1 MASPSREE
9 GRWLDSPPGDL
20 ETQQVQSAADA
31 IEEECVRFL
40 FDRDQTALLQRIS
53 QASVPV
59 LIQGETGVGKEV
71 LARYIH
77 NNSTRAGRPF
87 IKVNCASIPAEL
99 IDSELFGYRRGAFT
113 GAFQDK
119 PGRFEQANGST
130 LLLDEIGEMPMA
142 MQAKLLQVLQDQE
155 FDPLGGRGKV
165 KVDVRILAATH
176 RDLQSWV
183 DQGRFRADLFY
194 RLNVIAVRVP
204 PLRDRRSQIIPLT
217 KCLLARHGGPHLAE
231 SLSGELCSQLT
242 DYAWPGNVREL
253 ENFVRRMVVLPESA
267 GLEAELKTA
276 PLDGRQREETFDAP
290 SGPDGTYLS
299 DGGRSRRDDSDPSH
313 PPRKG
318 PASASGFARSSGLN
332 GSGPL
337 QESERVL
344 QDTQRAVILE
354 ALESTH
360 WNRSKAAAVLGLD
373 YKALL
378 YRMRK
383 LGIGAAR

>member
-1 MASPSREE
+1 M
-9 GRWLDSPPGDL
+9 
-20 ETQQVQSAADA
+20 
-31 IEEECVRFL
+31 
-40 FDRDQTALLQRIS
+40 LQRIS

-77 NNSTRAGRPF
+77 NNSPRGQKPF
-87 IKVNCASIPAEL
+87 VKVNCASIPAEL

-165 KVDVRILAATH
+165 RVDVRILAATH

-183 DQGRFRADLFY
+183 DQGRFRADLYY

-204 PLRDRRSQIIPLT
+204 PLRDRRSQIIPLA
-217 KCLLARHGGPHLAE
+217 KCLLARHGGPHLTD
-231 SLSGELCSQLT
+231 QLT
-242 DYAWPGNVREL
+242 GDLCDQLTEYSWPGNVREL
-253 ENFVRRMVVLPESA
+253 ENFVRRMVVLPETASLA
-267 GLEAELKTA
+267 AELKT
-276 PLDGRQREETFDAP
+276 
-290 SGPDGTYLS
+290 SNPDILAAS
-299 DGGRSRRDDSDPSH
+299 DVAHPRSNGGVRSRFERTRSTDHPDEPPV

-318 PASASGFARSSGLN
+318 PLSVSAFVAASGRN
-332 GSGPL
+332 GGGPL
-337 QESERVL
+337 EESERVL
-344 QDTQRAVILE
+344 HDTQRAVILE
-354 ALESTH
+354 ALQATR

-383 LGIGAAR
+383 LGLGGPA

>member
-9 GRWLDSPPGDL
+9 GRWIDPPSG
-20 ETQQVQSAADA
+20 EYESQTIQVVRDDV
-31 IEEECVRFL
+31 EEECIRYL
-40 FDRDQTALLQRIS
+40 FDGDQAALLQRIS

-77 NNSTRAGRPF
+77 HNSPRGHKPF
-87 IKVNCASIPAEL
+87 VKVNCASIPAEL

-130 LLLDEIGEMPMA
+130 LLLDEIGEMPMG

-204 PLRDRRSQIIPLT
+204 PLRDRKSQILPLAKT
-217 KCLLARHGGPHLAE
+217 LLARHGGPHLADR
-231 SLSGELCSQLT
+231 LSGELCNQLT
-242 DYAWPGNVREL
+242 EYSWPGNVREL

-267 GLEAELKTA
+267 SLAAELTTSSCET
-276 PLDGRQREETFDAP
+276 PPVNTRTVQETNGHSRSGLDRRASMRDYVQP
-290 SGPDGTYLS
+290 PD
-299 DGGRSRRDDSDPSH
+299 

-318 PASASGFARSSGLN
+318 PVSIPTIDGSSVLHAA
-332 GSGPL
+332 GPL
-337 QESERVL
+337 EESERVL
-344 QDTQRAVILE
+344 HDTQRAVILD
-354 ALESTH
+354 ALQANR

-383 LGIGAAR
+383 LGIGGPA